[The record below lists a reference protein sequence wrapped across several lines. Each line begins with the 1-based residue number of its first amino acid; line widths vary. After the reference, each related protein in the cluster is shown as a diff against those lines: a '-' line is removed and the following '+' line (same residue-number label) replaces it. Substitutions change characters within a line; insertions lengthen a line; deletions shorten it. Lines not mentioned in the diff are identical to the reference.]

1 MPVTPTTTQ
10 FQYTLAHE
18 WGHIVDNLSPGSMS
32 RQTTRTT
39 EVITKLKKEFPD
51 AFKSGYSGENS
62 KEFYAEMFTEYYR
75 TSGATTNPLVQAMAT
90 EFGWK
95 VPGGVVQPKP
105 IPVPVETKPVKKVEF
120 KDNVAKHND
129 LQDWNINEVWKLS
142 QIKDSPSTPVK
153 IWDGGANEY
162 ITIYRQVGDP
172 RLKAILQAQG
182 FTVKPTIVSATEF
195 ETLAKTGG
203 TKIYRGV
210 TPTETKTASSMI
222 DDFKDGDMFVGTGV
236 VGNGVYTGTDLS
248 YVIKYAGGKPENVMT
263 MALSPKAR
271 TISVDDAK
279 NGSKV
284 FSTAFFDKAFKRPY
298 QNPQAGRFVDSFG
311 DIDKETLRQLGIIY
325 QDPGRYAALNGYD
338 AIKYVDDDG
347 GVFVILNRGALR
359 VKE

>member
-1 MPVTPTTTQ
+1 
-10 FQYTLAHE
+10 
-18 WGHIVDNLSPGSMS
+18 MS

-236 VGNGVYTGTDLS
+236 IGNGVYAGTDLS
-248 YVIKYAGGKPENVMT
+248 YVIKYAGDKPENVIEMI
-263 MALSPKAR
+263 LSPNAKVITKQAAEEGAR
-271 TISVDDAK
+271 DMAGAFYDAAFGRTYRNPELGKIVDEYIASI
-279 NGSKV
+279 GGLPTTPLS
-284 FSTAFFDKAFKRPY
+284 STP
-298 QNPQAGRFVDSFG
+298 AGLVIQG
-311 DIDKETLRQLGIIY
+311 KLRNMGWLNHE
-325 QDPGRYAALNGYD
+325 PGAYAALRGYD
-338 AIKYVDDDG
+338 AIKHVDDDG
-347 GVFVILNRGALR
+347 GVFVILNRGAVV